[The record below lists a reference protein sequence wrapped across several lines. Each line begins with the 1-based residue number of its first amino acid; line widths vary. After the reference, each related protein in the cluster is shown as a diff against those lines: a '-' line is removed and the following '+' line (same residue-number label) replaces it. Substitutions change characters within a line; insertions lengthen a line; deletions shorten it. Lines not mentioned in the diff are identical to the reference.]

1 MRTLTLIVDE
11 AWNGSTVKHLLRARL
26 HMAEGLIARVKLRET
41 GLMRNGERVFTNAR
55 LRTGDVLCVEI
66 GDEGAVNEALP
77 IAAPL
82 TFVYEDEDIAVLNK
96 SPDMA
101 VHGSTGGQGCTV
113 ANALAALW
121 GRDAAFHPV
130 SRLDRGTSGIMV
142 IAKSAYV
149 HDLLRRM
156 LHTDAF
162 RREYLALARGCIS
175 GRFRHGRSP
184 HRAGRSR
191 ADEAR
196 HHTGRAAVAHGVHGS
211 GALSRGSAAA
221 RPPAHGRTHQIRVH
235 MAAIGHPLFGDALY
249 GSPDDMLSRP
259 ALHSAYLSLRHPV
272 TGETLELCR
281 SAAGRS
287 RKKDG
292 GAPPPLNTPPPACRK
307 HRQRGRCN
315 YRKLIS

>member
-26 HMAEGLIARVKLRET
+26 HMAEGLIARIKLRET
-41 GLMRNGERVFTNAR
+41 GLMRNGERVFTTAR
-55 LRTGDVLCVEI
+55 LHTGDVLCVEI
-66 GDEGAVNEALP
+66 GDVGAVNEALP

-101 VHGSTGGQGCTV
+101 VHGSTGGRGCTV

-121 GRDAAFHPV
+121 GRETAFHPV
-130 SRLDRGTSGIMV
+130 SRLDRGTSGLMV

-162 RREYLALARGCIS
+162 RREYLALARGAFPDNS
-175 GRFRHGRSP
+175 GTVDLPVGRDIGAPTKRAVTPDGQPSRTEYTVLERFP
-184 HRAGRSR
+184 
-191 ADEAR
+191 
-196 HHTGRAAVAHGVHGS
+196 T
-211 GALSRGSAAA
+211 GALLRV
-221 RPPAHGRTHQIRVH
+221 RPLTGRTHQIRVH

-249 GSPDDMLSRP
+249 GTQDDMLRRP

-272 TGETLELCR
+272 TGERMELT
-281 SAAGRS
+281 AALPDDLREKMTAL
-287 RKKDG
+287 R
-292 GAPPPLNTPPPACRK
+292 R
-307 HRQRGRCN
+307 R
-315 YRKLIS
+315 